1 MPLEAEH
8 FSPQSAAPVV
18 IVGAGQ
24 AGAEAA
30 LALRQGGFRGPV
42 HLIGRETVPPY
53 ERPPLSKGFL
63 LGTTLEERLTFRS
76 AAAYDAADIR
86 LVLGRE
92 VLRLDPASRRVMLDG
107 GEIIDYAA
115 CILATGA
122 EPRPLPVPGGGLPG
136 VLPLRSLDHARRLR
150 AAVVPGLSVVVVGGG
165 YLGLE
170 AAASVRKLGAEVAV
184 IETQPALLHRST
196 SAITAEALAARHL
209 AAGVRLLLGRQ
220 VARIEGGA
228 RAEGVTLA
236 DGAFLPASLVLAC
249 IGAAPDVALAEAAG
263 LACEDGIR
271 VDAACR
277 TAFPDLY
284 AVGDCARQDDPRFG
298 RPVRL
303 ESVQSATWQARC
315 AAAAILG
322 KTPPAPRP
330 AYFWSEQFDAK
341 LQIAGLADP
350 HMPCDDTLVGDPAD
364 AFAVY
369 RVQGGVLRAVEA
381 VNRPRDFV
389 RAQSLI
395 GQHAVELPA
404 A

>member
-1 MPLEAEH
+1 MPLESGQ

-30 LALRQGGFRGPV
+30 LALRQGGFPGPV
-42 HLIGRETVPPY
+42 HLFGREAVSPY

-63 LGTTLEERLTFRS
+63 LGTILEERLIFRS
-76 AAAYDAADIR
+76 AAAYEAAGIR

-92 VLRLDPASRRVMLDG
+92 VSQLDPANRRVVLNDG
-107 GEIIDYAA
+107 VAVDYAA

-136 VLPLRSLDHARRLR
+136 ILLLRSLEHARQLR
-150 AAVVPGLSVVVVGGG
+150 AAIVPGLPVVVVGGG

-170 AAASVRKLGAEVAV
+170 VAASARKLGAEVTI
-184 IETQPALLHRST
+184 IEAQPALLHRSA
-196 SAITAEALAARHL
+196 SAITAEALASRHR

-220 VARIEGGA
+220 VARIEGSV
-228 RAEGVTLA
+228 RADGVTLA
-236 DGAFLPASLVLAC
+236 HGAFLPASLVLAC
-249 IGAAPDVALAEAAG
+249 IGAKPEVALAQAAG
-263 LACEDGIR
+263 LACDDGIR

-284 AVGDCARQDDPRFG
+284 AIGDCARQDDPRFG

-322 KTPPAPRP
+322 KALPTPRP
-330 AYFWSEQFDAK
+330 AYFWSEQHDAK

-350 HMPCDDTLVGDPAD
+350 RMPCDDTLVGDPTG

-369 RVQGGVLRAVEA
+369 RVQDGVLRTVEA

-389 RAQSLI
+389 RAHSLI
-395 GQHAVELPA
+395 GQRAVELPA